1 MPVRISIE
9 GGPHEGVSSRSLARH
24 ALAMM
29 RAVQMDD
36 SELSVLLTGDIQI
49 AILNRIYRRK
59 DRPTD
64 VLAFAQREGEHG
76 EHAGAIL
83 GDVVISVETAR
94 KQARTR
100 RVDVVTEVTMLLA
113 HGLLHL
119 LGWDHDTPAKD
130 RRMRRET
137 ERLCEAARVAEPS
150 AGRGPARD
158 TTSTMTP
165 RPRTTTRREQ
175 ERSGRGPVVRKTM
188 RRSATPKSR

>member
-1 MPVRISIE
+1 
-9 GGPHEGVSSRSLARH
+9 
-24 ALAMM
+24 MM
-29 RAVQMDD
+29 KLLQMSD
-36 SELSVLLTGDIQI
+36 SELSVLLTGDAQI

-76 EHAGAIL
+76 ERAGAIL

-94 KQARTR
+94 RQAASRG
-100 RVDVVTEVTMLLA
+100 VDVSTEVTMLLA

-137 ERLCEAARVAEPS
+137 DRLCEAARVVGHVRRRQPTVDA
-150 AGRGPARD
+150 
-158 TTSTMTP
+158 TSTVT
-165 RPRTTTRREQ
+165 
-175 ERSGRGPVVRKTM
+175 
-188 RRSATPKSR
+188 SATAAAAPRERARSRRRPAAVKTSRAAVAAKSRRISR

>member
-1 MPVRISIE
+1 M
-9 GGPHEGVSSRSLARH
+9 G
-24 ALAMM
+24 
-29 RAVQMDD
+29 D
-36 SELSVLLTGDIQI
+36 SELSVLLTGDNQI
-49 AILNRIYRRK
+49 TILNRIYRHK

-94 KQARTR
+94 RQARAR
-100 RVDVVTEVTMLLA
+100 RVDVVSEVTMLLA

-137 ERLCEAARVAEPS
+137 ERLCEAARAVEPRARPRS
-150 AGRGPARD
+150 AAD
-158 TTSTMTP
+158 ATSTVTTHARATTRSKDAQSRRGRTAVKTK
-165 RPRTTTRREQ
+165 RPRAAVST
-175 ERSGRGPVVRKTM
+175 
-188 RRSATPKSR
+188 KSR